1 MKKNELYEILKEGL
15 KTLADV
21 PEEAYVELD
30 RLFNTNAPAK
40 VITDKGMDILEE
52 MSKDKEAIYTA
63 KSLGEAMGLN
73 SRSVSGSMRKL
84 VNVGLVDKIGQN
96 PTQYK
101 LNDEFEE
108 RYLIL
113 KDA

>member
-1 MKKNELYEILKEGL
+1 MKKDELYEILKEGL

-21 PEEAYVELD
+21 PEEAYEEL
-30 RLFNTNAPAK
+30 AKPA
-40 VITDKGMDILEE
+40 ITEKGMVLLED
-52 MSKDKEAIYTA
+52 MTKDKDAIYTA
-63 KSLGEAMGLN
+63 KTLGEALGLN

-84 VNVGLVDKIGQN
+84 VTLGLVDKVGQN

-108 RYLIL
+108 RYLVL

>member
-1 MKKNELYEILKEGL
+1 MKKSELYDILKEGL
-15 KTLADV
+15 NTLADV
-21 PEEAYVELD
+21 PEEAYKELD
-30 RLFNTNAPAK
+30 RLFKDNAPAK
-40 VITDKGMDILEE
+40 AITDKGMDILEE
-52 MSKDKEAIYTA
+52 MTKDKEAIYTA

-84 VNVGLVDKIGQN
+84 VNIGLVEKIGQN

-101 LNDEFEE
+101 LVDEFEE

-113 KDA
+113 KEV

>member
-1 MKKNELYEILKEGL
+1 MKKDELYELLKEGL

-21 PEEAYVELD
+21 PEEAYEELD
-30 RLFNTNAPAK
+30 KMFSTTPKPA
-40 VITDKGMDILEE
+40 ITEKGMTLLEE
-52 MSKDKEAIYTA
+52 MTKDKDAIYTA
-63 KSLGEAMGLN
+63 KTLGETLGIN

-84 VNVGLVDKIGQN
+84 VTLGLLDKIGQN
-96 PTQYK
+96 PTQYR

-108 RYLIL
+108 RYLVL